1 MMTNNTM
8 KWSLRRSL
16 VLAGFAALA
25 LVLVGRAVHLQV
37 LQADIMREKGANRHL
52 RTVDMPAHRG
62 DLLDRSGDPL
72 AVSTPIDSL
81 WGVPEE
87 LASQPALLREVAD
100 QLGVDSDVL
109 IKRAN
114 AGAARGREFMYV
126 KRHVLPNAVAHV
138 KELGLKGLRVQRE
151 YRRYYPSGSATSHL
165 VGFTGIDDKGREG
178 LEMAYDSWLAGEK
191 GSRLLVQDRT
201 GREITGLNV
210 LKPALAGKDLHL
222 SVDRHLQY
230 FADKA
235 LREAIEVHD
244 AESGSIVVMDTH
256 TGEVLSMANY
266 PAYNP
271 NNMSDRSGGR
281 QRNRAV
287 TDVFEPGST
296 MKPFTVAAALESGKF
311 TPQSLFNTSP
321 GHYRIGKYQ
330 INDFKNYGWLNVNGI
345 VTKSSN
351 VGISK
356 LARQLDPEQMWS
368 LLDSF
373 GFGHPTDSEF
383 PGEVAGYL
391 NHSTQWH
398 RSEQASVSFG
408 YGISVTALQLVRA
421 YAALANDGM
430 MPTVTFIRSDE
441 PAQGRQVI
449 DKSIARDI
457 RAMLEMVVT
466 KGSGTRAQVPGYK
479 VAGKTGTAHR
489 SESGGYAEDRYAS
502 LFAGFAPASNPRL
515 AMVVVVHDPK
525 AGEHFGGAVAAPV
538 FATVMSHALRLM
550 GIEPDNLDNLDQLDD
565 RRADVRS
572 TPAIPSQED
581 DRS

>member
-1 MMTNNTM
+1 MMSPNTM
-8 KWSLRRSL
+8 KWSWRRSV
-16 VLAGFAALA
+16 VLAGFAALG

-37 LQADIMREKGANRHL
+37 LQADTMRMKGENRHL
-52 RTVDMPAHRG
+52 RAVEIPAHRG

-72 AVSTPIDSL
+72 AISTPIDSL
-81 WGVPEE
+81 WGVPKE
-87 LASQPALLREVAD
+87 LALQPTVLRNVAT
-100 QLGVDSDVL
+100 QLGLDPDVL
-109 IKRAN
+109 VKRASD
-114 AGAARGREFMYV
+114 AVARGSQFMYV
-126 KRHVLPNAVAHV
+126 KRHVLPGAVANV
-138 KELGLKGLRVQRE
+138 QGLGHKGLRVQRE
-151 YRRYYPSGSATSHL
+151 YRRYYPSGPATSHV

-178 LEMAYDSWLAGEK
+178 LEMAYDTWLAGK
-191 GSRLLVQDRT
+191 SGSRLLVQDRT

-210 LKPALAGKDLHL
+210 TKPALAGKDLYL

-235 LREAIEVHD
+235 LRKAIDDND

-271 NNMSDRSGGR
+271 NNMKDRSGGR

-296 MKPFTVAAALESGKF
+296 MKPFTVAAALESGNFK
-311 TPQSLFNTSP
+311 PESLVYTSP
-321 GHYRIGKYQ
+321 GQYQ
-330 INDFKNYGWLNVNGI
+330 IGRYEISDFKDYGWLDLNGI

-351 VGISK
+351 VGMSK
-356 LARQLDPEQMWS
+356 LARQLEPEQMWS
-368 LLDSF
+368 LLDAF
-373 GFGHPTDSEF
+373 GFGHQTGSEF
-383 PGEVAGYL
+383 PGEVAGYF
-391 NHSTQWH
+391 NHSTLWH

-421 YAALANDGM
+421 YAALANDGV
-430 MPTVTFIRSDE
+430 MPAVTFVRSDE
-441 PAQGRQVI
+441 PTEGQRII
-449 DKSIARDI
+449 DVSIARDI
-457 RAMLEMVVT
+457 RSMLESVVIN
-466 KGSGTRAQVPGYK
+466 GSGKRAQVPGYK

-489 SESGGYAEDRYAS
+489 SQSGGYAEDRYAS

-538 FATVMSHALRLM
+538 FAEVMSHALRLM
-550 GIEPDNLDNLDQLDD
+550 GIEPDDLDEQ
-565 RRADVRS
+565 RAQA
-572 TPAIPSQED
+572 PAVPLFPWQED
-581 DRS
+581 RS